1 MYSTW
6 VGLGENITAAQ
17 AEMQSVLANRREA
30 EAMRA
35 EAQELLEQAEA
46 AWDEAGRLGNV
57 ARKAIERGFTL
68 NLPGFAARL
77 RMVDDIEQARITQAH
92 LRRTTNNEAWEEAD
106 RARQKATTEL
116 LKALTGIAAAAS
128 QVEREL
134 RETTNLS
141 AVAES
146 LLESA
151 SEDLKSARGLG
162 GELAH
167 LGREAFSLLAVSEVS
182 ADASRDETPAPVPI
196 TGQSETQP
204 VETSPVV
211 QAHTCSPRAAV
222 PSCCW
227 RWSRGSRPSPSH
239 AGNSPRTG
247 AHGRA
252 AGSPKY
258 GRRRRW

>member
-211 QAHTCSPRAAV
+211 QPTRAAPEPQYPV
-222 PSCCW
+222 A
-227 RWSRGSRPSPSH
+227 
-239 AGNSPRTG
+239 AGGGVEAQDLPQATQGTHPRTG